1 MEYTI
6 TGNEGAVDLTR
17 HIADSGTTTTLPADA
32 KPFGGWEGSD
42 SVPSAFT
49 DMDFTIPP
57 TFIPTE
63 MSIEDM
69 ERFVTEWAESCVSH
83 IAGFSVSPSTDISP
97 RRSSTDGSN
106 GLSPEE
112 AEP

>member
-1 MEYTI
+1 ME
-6 TGNEGAVDLTR
+6 LTMR
-17 HIADSGTTTTLPADA
+17 IADSGMTTTLPADA
-32 KPFGGWEGSD
+32 KSFGGWEGSD

-57 TFIPTE
+57 VFVPIQ
-63 MSIEDM
+63 MSIRDM

-83 IAGFSVSPSTDISP
+83 IAEFSVSLSTDTFP